1 MARAPSAYFQFW
13 SHFDNRAA
21 TWRDGGPRLDLLIRM
36 TKVQRRRAERELLH
50 RLTVDPTTDG
60 WVLDALGALQSE
72 EAVPML
78 RELIRGPVAED
89 AAIALWR
96 ISRWRGAVRVL
107 DRVIRAQPGRADR
120 EREVAGLT
128 HEAHLGV
135 VERQPARVHGEAHR
149 RRLLRCER
157 QAHKAD
163 QRPERP
169 HDRRHLVSDVELHHF
184 VAGARSGV
192 GDGHLHR
199 G

>member
-13 SHFDNRAA
+13 SHFDNRVA

-78 RELIRGPVAED
+78 RELMRGPVAED

-107 DRVIRAQPGRADR
+107 DRVIRAQRGRDDR
-120 EREVAGLT
+120 RPPSLTRRIEAARYLAEIGTPTAKATLREVASNGGAPLRLQRTIEGL
-128 HEAHLGV
+128 LGT
-135 VERQPARVHGEAHR
+135 R
-149 RRLLRCER
+149 
-157 QAHKAD
+157 
-163 QRPERP
+163 
-169 HDRRHLVSDVELHHF
+169 
-184 VAGARSGV
+184 
-192 GDGHLHR
+192 
-199 G
+199 